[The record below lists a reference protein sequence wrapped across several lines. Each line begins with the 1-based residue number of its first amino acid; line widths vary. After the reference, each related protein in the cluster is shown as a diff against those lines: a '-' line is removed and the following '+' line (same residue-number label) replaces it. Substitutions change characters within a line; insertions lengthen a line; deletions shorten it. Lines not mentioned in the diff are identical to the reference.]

1 MARQSTPPPALNNL
15 YKSDAMVPAYLTEIK
30 YITPYLFV
38 RNSERNS
45 HIPRGVSVQLQTDI
59 SKLRSYFSR
68 FFFAFPYFSQTYSLL

>member
-45 HIPRGVSVQLQTDI
+45 HIPRGVSVQLQTDARLDAASI
-59 SKLRSYFSR
+59 LPLRTAGPMNPEDPR
-68 FFFAFPYFSQTYSLL
+68 